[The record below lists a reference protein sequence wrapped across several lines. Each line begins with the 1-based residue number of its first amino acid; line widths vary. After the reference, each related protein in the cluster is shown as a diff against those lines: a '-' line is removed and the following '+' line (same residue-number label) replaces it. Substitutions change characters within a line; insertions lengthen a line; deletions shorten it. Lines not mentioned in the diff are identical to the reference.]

1 MGAFHMYHTEKI
13 GVFISHIMGH
23 YQKNVCQGIINMAQ
37 EYGYCTEIFT
47 TLDGEDLGD
56 YGIGE
61 ENILHL
67 PDYNE
72 YDGII
77 FASDTYPCEELKTQI
92 RDSLLK
98 ACSCPVIEITAANR
112 SFPTVV
118 LENNSMTAEL
128 VAHLAKV
135 HHCKRIC
142 YLGCESQRF
151 FSDSREQYYRS
162 AMGDAGLTVEDNDV
176 CICAIEESAIA
187 EALAFFTADGT
198 HPDAIV
204 CYNDDMA
211 LMLMQT
217 AIDSGYRIPEDM
229 AITGCDHTTAGQ
241 NAIPSLTTVT
251 FPVYELGTRAVD
263 LLIQTLRGDSI
274 PDVTYVKAAAV
285 YAGSCGCQEKMGRDV
300 VAFQQ
305 SLNRRIASLE
315 SAILESIRMSAAAS
329 HITELD
335 EGMDLIEHYIQG
347 IEHCRE
353 FYLCLYA
360 DWDSVSS
367 SIRKLTAQ
375 DADTEASS
383 GETLLA
389 LAIRDGKRLPSCS
402 FMRRSPHALLPEHIC
417 RQSAAA
423 YIYTP
428 LFFEDKEFG
437 YIALSYKDN
446 QIEYHFQLVHW
457 FSNINR
463 MLHGICEAKCNHLM
477 LHHLE
482 TIYTKDMLTGLYNRH
497 GYLQK
502 LDTLIAHAVS
512 HGEDITCFLFDLDGL
527 KQINDTYGHAE
538 GDFALQVI
546 GQALSHVT
554 RENDICAHFS
564 GDEFY
569 LVASGCTKK
578 DADDLLAHVN
588 EYLTNYNRLSTRKYT
603 ISVSGGYASAP
614 AAGDFS
620 SQDIDAL
627 FSQADQ
633 QMYQRKHA
641 KKNMSVH

>member
-1 MGAFHMYHTEKI
+1 MYHTEKI
-13 GVFISHIMGH
+13 GVFISHIMGY
-23 YQKNVCQGIINMAQ
+23 YQKNVCQGIIDTAQ
-37 EYGYCTEIFT
+37 EYGYCTDIFT

-61 ENILHL
+61 ESILHL
-67 PDYNE
+67 PDYRE

-92 RDSLLK
+92 RDSLRRD
-98 ACSCPVIEITAANR
+98 CPCPVIEIASANY
-112 SFPTVV
+112 SFPTVF
-118 LENNSMTAEL
+118 LENNRMTAGL
-128 VAHLAKV
+128 VTHLATV
-135 HHCKRIC
+135 HHCRRIC

-162 AMGDAGLTVEDNDV
+162 AMEEAGLAVGDDDV
-176 CICAIEESAIA
+176 CICAISEAAIA
-187 EALAFFTADGT
+187 EAFARFTADGT

-217 AIDSGYRIPEDM
+217 AINSGYRIPEDI
-229 AITGCDHTTAGQ
+229 AITGCDHTPAGQ
-241 NAIPSLTTVT
+241 NAIPALTTVT
-251 FPVYELGTRAVD
+251 FPVYELGERAVE
-263 LLIQTLRGDSI
+263 LLTQKLRGGSI
-274 PDVTYVKAAAV
+274 PDVTCVNAAPV
-285 YAGSCGCQEKMGRDV
+285 YAGSCGCKEETGRDV

-329 HITELD
+329 HITDLE
-335 EGMDLIEHYIQG
+335 EGMDLIERYIQG

-367 SIRKLTAQ
+367 SIRRLAEQ
-375 DADTEASS
+375 DADTDASS

-389 LAIRDGKRLPSCS
+389 LAIRDGKRLPSCT
-402 FMRRSPHALLPEHIC
+402 FTRCLPHALLPEHLR
-417 RQSAAA
+417 RQSSAS

-446 QIEYHFQLVHW
+446 QVEYHFQLVHW

-497 GYLQK
+497 GYLQN
-502 LDTLIAHAVS
+502 LDALITRAVS
-512 HGEDITCFLFDLDGL
+512 CGEDVTCFLFDLDGL
-527 KQINDTYGHAE
+527 KHINDTYGHAE

-569 LVASGCTKK
+569 LVTSGCTKK

-588 EYLTNYNRLSTRKYT
+588 EYLTNYNRLSTREYT

-614 AAGDFS
+614 AVCGFD

-641 KKNMSVH
+641 KKTPDGSAVR

>member
-1 MGAFHMYHTEKI
+1 MYHTEKI
-13 GVFISHIMGH
+13 GVFISHIMGY
-23 YQKNVCQGIINMAQ
+23 YQKNVCQGIIDTAQ
-37 EYGYCTEIFT
+37 EYGYCTDIFT

-61 ENILHL
+61 ESILHL
-67 PDYNE
+67 PDYRE

-77 FASDTYPCEELKTQI
+77 FASDTYPCEALKTQI
-92 RDSLLK
+92 RDSLRRD
-98 ACSCPVIEITAANR
+98 CPCPVIEIASANY
-112 SFPTVV
+112 SFPTVF
-118 LENNSMTAEL
+118 LENNRMTAGL
-128 VAHLAKV
+128 VTHLAKV
-135 HHCKRIC
+135 HHCRRIC

-162 AMGDAGLTVEDNDV
+162 AMEEAGLAVGDDDV
-176 CICAIEESAIA
+176 CICTISEAAIA
-187 EALAFFTADGT
+187 EAFARFTADGT

-217 AIDSGYRIPEDM
+217 AINSGYRIPEDI
-229 AITGCDHTTAGQ
+229 AITGCDHTPAGQ
-241 NAIPSLTTVT
+241 NAIPALTTVT
-251 FPVYELGTRAVD
+251 FPVYELGERAVE
-263 LLIQTLRGDSI
+263 LLTQKLRGGSI
-274 PDVTYVKAAAV
+274 PDVTCVNAAPV
-285 YAGSCGCQEKMGRDV
+285 YAGSCGCKEETGRDV

-329 HITELD
+329 HITDLE
-335 EGMDLIEHYIQG
+335 EGMDLIERYIQG

-367 SIRKLTAQ
+367 SIRRLTAQ
-375 DADTEASS
+375 DADTDAPS

-389 LAIRDGKRLPSCS
+389 LAIRDGKRLPSCT
-402 FMRRSPHALLPEHIC
+402 FTRCLPHALLPEHLR
-417 RQSAAA
+417 RQSSAS

-446 QIEYHFQLVHW
+446 QVEYHFQLVHW

-497 GYLQK
+497 GYLQN
-502 LDTLIAHAVS
+502 LNALITRAVS
-512 HGEDITCFLFDLDGL
+512 CGEDVTCFLFDLDGL
-527 KQINDTYGHAE
+527 KHINDTYGHAE

-554 RENDICAHFS
+554 RESDICAHFS

-569 LVASGCTKK
+569 LVTSGCTKK

-588 EYLTNYNRLSTRKYT
+588 EYLTNYNRLSTREYT

-614 AAGDFS
+614 AVCGFD

-627 FSQADQ
+627 FSKADQ

-641 KKNMSVH
+641 KKTPDGSAVR

>member
-1 MGAFHMYHTEKI
+1 MYHTEKI
-13 GVFISHIMGH
+13 GVFISHIMGY
-23 YQKNVCQGIINMAQ
+23 YQKNVCQGIIDTAQ
-37 EYGYCTEIFT
+37 EYGYCTDIFT

-61 ENILHL
+61 ESILHL
-67 PDYNE
+67 PDYRE

-77 FASDTYPCEELKTQI
+77 FASDTYLSEALKTQI
-92 RDSLLK
+92 RDSLRK
-98 ACSCPVIEITAANR
+98 DCSCPVIEIASANY

-118 LENNSMTAEL
+118 LENNRTTAEL
-128 VAHLAKV
+128 VTHLAKV

-151 FSDSREQYYRS
+151 FSDSREQYYRN
-162 AMGDAGLTVEDNDV
+162 AMEEAGLAVGENDI
-176 CICAIEESAIA
+176 CICAIEEAAIE
-187 EALAFFTADGT
+187 EAFARFTADGT

-211 LMLMQT
+211 LMLMQIV
-217 AIDSGYRIPEDM
+217 AGNGCRIPEDI
-229 AITGCDHTTAGQ
+229 AVAGCDHTAAGQ

-251 FPVYELGTRAVD
+251 FPVYELGVRAVE
-263 LLIQTLRGDSI
+263 LLTQTLRGGSI
-274 PDVTYVKAAAV
+274 PPVTCVNAAAV
-285 YAGSCGCQEKMGRDV
+285 YAGSCGCQEKTGRDV

-329 HITELD
+329 HITELE

-347 IEHCRE
+347 IEHCLE

-367 SIRKLTAQ
+367 SIRRLTAQ
-375 DADTEASS
+375 DAAPETSS

-389 LAIRDGKRLPSCS
+389 LAVRDGKRLPTCS
-402 FMRRSPHALLPEHIC
+402 FTRRLPHTLLPEHIC
-417 RQSAAA
+417 RQSAAS

-437 YIALSYKDN
+437 YIAFSYKNN
-446 QIEYHFQLVHW
+446 QVEYHFQLVHW

-482 TIYTKDMLTGLYNRH
+482 TIYTRDTLTGLYNRQ
-497 GYLQK
+497 GYQQN
-502 LDTLIAHAVS
+502 LDALIARAVS
-512 HGEDITCFLFDLDGL
+512 CGEDVTCFLFDLDGL
-527 KQINDTYGHAE
+527 KQINDTYGHSE

-569 LVASGCTKK
+569 LVTSGCTKK

-588 EYLTNYNRLSTRKYT
+588 KYLTNYNRLSSKEYT
-603 ISVSGGYASAP
+603 ISVSGGCASAP
-614 AAGDFS
+614 ALPGFG
-620 SQDIDAL
+620 SQDIDTL
-627 FSQADQ
+627 FTQADR

-641 KKNMSVH
+641 KKNS